1 MNLLI
6 TGVCGHIGSYLLENI
21 NKIKKIN
28 KIYLIDN
35 LENEKASSLFKI
47 KSKKKIYFFLR
58 DLKNKKALTDIKN
71 VDIVIHLASI
81 TNAAASFVK
90 KKKLYENN
98 LGCFNNVI
106 NFCIKSR
113 AKLIHISSTSIYG
126 KAKGIVHEDSG
137 IKDINP
143 QSPYAEVKFLEEN
156 ILKKNSKKI
165 KFTSFRFGT
174 IVGPSKG
181 MRFHTAVNN
190 FCLRATINDYINI
203 YKTAKNQYRP
213 YLSIRD
219 SFKVFKFCI
228 EKNFFKNDI
237 FNALSGN
244 FTTYEILNK
253 IKKIK
258 KKIKIK
264 YVNSPIM
271 NQLSYHVDKN
281 KLSKSGLILNSN
293 LDIDIKKTIKLL
305 NYLQ

>member
-28 KIYLIDN
+28 KIYLVDN

-58 DLKNKKALTDIKN
+58 DLKNKNALTDIKN
-71 VDIVIHLASI
+71 IDIVIHLASI
-81 TNAAASFVK
+81 TNAAASFFI

-98 LGCFNNVI
+98 LGCFNNII

-126 KAKGIVHEDSG
+126 KSKGIVHEDSG

-244 FTTYEILNK
+244 FTTYEILSK

-305 NYLQ
+305 SYLQ